1 MEWMEHHLE
10 GFNSVSLQ
18 DITSMYTVLTLVG
31 PKAKDLMAEM
41 CETDIN
47 LQPFTF
53 RYFNMS
59 YASGVMAV
67 AITQTGEPG
76 YRYTSILV
84 KIRTKIIKIER

>member
-1 MEWMEHHLE
+1 MEHHLE